1 MYFRDYVLTSHMVD
15 CRTIGDLQTQSH
27 QQIAPVLPENQR
39 LVVKHNENVISD
51 GRSNEDTLSTTSDV
65 ESVLSEAGS
74 TTSSSAGLAPMYFLD
89 DLFSTR
95 GLN

>member
-1 MYFRDYVLTSHMVD
+1 M
-15 CRTIGDLQTQSH
+15 IGDLETQSH

-39 LVVKHNENVISD
+39 LIVKHNENVISD
-51 GRSNEDTLSTTSDV
+51 GRNNEDTLSTTSDV

-74 TTSSSAGLAPMYFLD
+74 TTSSSAGLALMYFMD
-89 DLFSTR
+89 DFFSTR

>member
-1 MYFRDYVLTSHMVD
+1 M
-15 CRTIGDLQTQSH
+15 IGDLETQSH
-27 QQIAPVLPENQR
+27 QQIASVLPENQT
-39 LVVKHNENVISD
+39 LIVKQNKNVISD

-89 DLFSTR
+89 DFFSTR